1 MKFYE
6 LSAMQRRQYYLN
18 KGINFVDIDAT
29 ELDRL
34 DQLSENVVSKI
45 TLPLGVVQ

>member
-34 DQLSENVVSKI
+34 DQLSEMLFLK
-45 TLPLGVVQ
+45 LPCH